1 MDMIVDRLSAI
12 ERSASRIVDSA
23 AAEKNR
29 LEQQSR
35 AQMAEYDQKI
45 DRETKEKLKALQK
58 ELDARMTEELSGLK
72 HNAEEAIRM
81 MERDYEANH
90 EALADGILQ
99 KMTKG

>member
-72 HNAEEAIRM
+72 HNAEEAICM